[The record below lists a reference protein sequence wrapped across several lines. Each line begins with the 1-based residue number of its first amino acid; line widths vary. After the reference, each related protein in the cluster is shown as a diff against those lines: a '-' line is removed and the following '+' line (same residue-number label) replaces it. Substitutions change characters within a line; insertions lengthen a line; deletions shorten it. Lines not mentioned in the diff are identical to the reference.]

1 MMKDQRL
8 SSHGTERAGGIVW
21 LTGLSGAGKTTL
33 AEATRKLLVEQGI
46 ACVVL
51 DGDRLRAGLNR
62 DLGFS
67 AADRE
72 ENMRRTAEAAA
83 LFLEQG
89 FVVLVATISPSAA
102 ARAAIRDRFRG
113 EAYAE
118 VYVKCPLAVCEAR
131 DPKGLY
137 AKARRGELKQFTGI
151 DAPYES
157 PSSAELVIDTSRDAV
172 NHCAGQLAAYC
183 RRWRTVS
190 AQQT

>member
-1 MMKDQRL
+1 MKEQRL
-8 SSHGTERAGGIVW
+8 ASNGSEQRGGIVW

-33 AEATRKLLVEQGI
+33 AEATRELLVHSGT

-102 ARAAIRDRFRG
+102 ARAAIRDRFR
-113 EAYAE
+113 EAAFAE
-118 VYVKCPLAVCEAR
+118 VYVKCPLAVCEDR

-137 AKARRGELKQFTGI
+137 GRARRGEIRQFTGI
-151 DAPYES
+151 DAPYE
-157 PSSAELVIDTSRDAV
+157 PPDRPELILDTERISVEDNARA
-172 NHCAGQLAAYC
+172 LAHSVRSMLAD
-183 RRWRTVS
+183 
-190 AQQT
+190 

>member
-1 MMKDQRL
+1 MMKDQSL
-8 SSHGTERAGGIVW
+8 SSPGAARGGGIVW

-33 AEATRKLLVEQGI
+33 AEATRQLLVEHGI
-46 ACVVL
+46 ACVIL

-113 EAYAE
+113 KAYAE

-137 AKARRGELKQFTGI
+137 GRARRGEIQQFTGI
-151 DAPYES
+151 DAPYE
-157 PSSAELVIDTSRDAV
+157 PPERPELILDTEHINIEDNARALADTV
-172 NHCAGQLAAYC
+172 QTMLAG
-183 RRWRTVS
+183 
-190 AQQT
+190 